1 MSRFPFLFPVSSSEK
16 LRARATPRSLFLH
29 LAEISARFDVYCL
42 NYVFNS
48 KRPLWARLKLF
59 LVNILSLIF
68 PSHVGREPFHPLIQM
83 EKLRLSEQKG
93 LPQAHRVSGG
103 EMEFEPMLVRFQT
116 QPSTTR
122 SPLVRPARARLASW
136 SMTRLLLS
144 RPWNRVMDASGIRKT
159 SMRVETSQSPLPR
172 EEPCRSPA
180 PSFPECPL
188 CACAEQVGPGP
199 AVPEVTRHLPSRVI
213 SAWESPGASSPVLL
227 SIVASVSPWPHEAQ
241 GARGTPPSLLRC
253 RRGASVQ

>member
-16 LRARATPRSLFLH
+16 LRARATPRSLFLQ

-103 EMEFEPMLVRFQT
+103 EMGFEPMLVRFQT

-122 SPLVRPARARLASW
+122 SPLVQSCQGPVSVLVNDQTPPQPTLESGDGCQWDQKDQHEGGNKSEPPPQGGA
-136 SMTRLLLS
+136 LS
-144 RPWNRVMDASGIRKT
+144 EP
-159 SMRVETSQSPLPR
+159 SPL
-172 EEPCRSPA
+172 
-180 PSFPECPL
+180 
-188 CACAEQVGPGP
+188 
-199 AVPEVTRHLPSRVI
+199 VP
-213 SAWESPGASSPVLL
+213 
-227 SIVASVSPWPHEAQ
+227 
-241 GARGTPPSLLRC
+241 
-253 RRGASVQ
+253 